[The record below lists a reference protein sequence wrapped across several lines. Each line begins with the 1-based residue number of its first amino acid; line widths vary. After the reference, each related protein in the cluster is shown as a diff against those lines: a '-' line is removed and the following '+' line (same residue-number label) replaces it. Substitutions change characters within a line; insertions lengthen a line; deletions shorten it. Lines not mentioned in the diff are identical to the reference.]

1 MSSHQLSQ
9 KVKLLGNGLNNVYK
23 AMVST
28 MHIQLSNA
36 SNTRS
41 SVLALTDLAVL
52 PISAVLNAIK
62 MIKNEGL
69 EQIDPLIITQASLLS
84 HLPVDLSSVDTIIFI
99 CGSFEF
105 PGDQLFGEISSVL
118 RPGGMV
124 LLQQYSVTAT
134 GNGDFT
140 KTSPLELK
148 LLVAGFLDVQ
158 VFPVKSVLQ
167 SEGVQPVGIKARKP
181 SWKIGSS
188 FSLKSKPAKSLP
200 KVQIDDDMDLI
211 DEDSLLAEEDLKK
224 PQLPP
229 IGDCEVGSTRKACKN
244 CTCGRAEE
252 EEKVQKLG
260 LTMDQ
265 LNNPQSAC
273 GSCGLGDA
281 FRCGTCPY
289 RGLPPFKLGDKVRF
303 KIESSLKNAKLERI
317 HRLLFLGTFLRRTFK
332 RLKLDVSFVRWAFR
346 RYMIV
351 SVYEQVSSSCV

>member
-1 MSSHQLSQ
+1 MDTT
-9 KVKLLGNGLNNVYK
+9 
-23 AMVST
+23 AM
-28 MHIQLSNA
+28 Q
-36 SNTRS
+36 S

-62 MIKNEGL
+62 MIKNEGV

-84 HLPVDLSSVDTIIFI
+84 QLPVDLSSVDTIIFI
-99 CGSFEF
+99 CRSFEF
-105 PGDQLFGEISSVL
+105 PGDQLFGEISRVL
-118 RPGGMV
+118 KPAGMV
-124 LLQQYSVTAT
+124 LLQQYSESAK
-134 GNGDFT
+134 GQMI
-140 KTSPLELK
+140 TSSLERK

-158 VFPVKSVLQ
+158 VFPVKSVLLSEVVQ
-167 SEGVQPVGIKARKP
+167 SVGVRKYGIIITLALGLTLMNLELTSQIFWNYKEFQNHINYTTDDIVVAPRRLCETLKIKARKP

-188 FSLKSKPAKSLP
+188 FSLKSKPTKSLP

-211 DEDSLLAEEDLKK
+211 DEDSLLTEEDLKK

-244 CTCGRAEE
+244 CSCGRAEE

-265 LNNPQSAC
+265 LDNPQSAC

-289 RGLPPFKLGDKVRF
+289 RGLPPFKLGDK
-303 KIESSLKNAKLERI
+303 
-317 HRLLFLGTFLRRTFK
+317 LLFLGTFLQLTFK
-332 RLKLDVSFVRWAFR
+332 RLKLDVSLVCWGSDSH
-346 RYMIV
+346 V
-351 SVYEQVSSSCV
+351 

>member
-1 MSSHQLSQ
+1 MRGPVMDTIMMQ
-9 KVKLLGNGLNNVYK
+9 
-23 AMVST
+23 
-28 MHIQLSNA
+28 
-36 SNTRS
+36 S

-124 LLQQYSVTAT
+124 LLQQHSVSAT
-134 GNGDFT
+134 GEM

-229 IGDCEVGSTRKACKN
+229 IV
-244 CTCGRAEE
+244 
-252 EEKVQKLG
+252 
-260 LTMDQ
+260 
-265 LNNPQSAC
+265 
-273 GSCGLGDA
+273 
-281 FRCGTCPY
+281 
-289 RGLPPFKLGDKVRF
+289 
-303 KIESSLKNAKLERI
+303 
-317 HRLLFLGTFLRRTFK
+317 
-332 RLKLDVSFVRWAFR
+332 
-346 RYMIV
+346 
-351 SVYEQVSSSCV
+351 

>member
-1 MSSHQLSQ
+1 MDTT
-9 KVKLLGNGLNNVYK
+9 
-23 AMVST
+23 AM
-28 MHIQLSNA
+28 Q
-36 SNTRS
+36 S

-62 MIKNEGL
+62 MIKNEGV

-84 HLPVDLSSVDTIIFI
+84 QLPVDLSSVDTIIFI
-99 CGSFEF
+99 CRSFEF
-105 PGDQLFGEISSVL
+105 PGDQLFGEISRVL
-118 RPGGMV
+118 KPGGMV
-124 LLQQYSVTAT
+124 LLQQYSESAK
-134 GNGDFT
+134 GEMI
-140 KTSPLELK
+140 TSSLERK

-158 VFPVKSVLQ
+158 VFPVKSVLPSEVVQ
-167 SEGVQPVGIKARKP
+167 SVGIKARKP

-188 FSLKSKPAKSLP
+188 FSLKSKPTKSLP

-211 DEDSLLAEEDLKK
+211 DEDSLLTEEDLKK

-244 CTCGRAEE
+244 CSCGRAEE

-265 LNNPQSAC
+265 LDNPQSAC

-289 RGLPPFKLGDKVRF
+289 RGLPPFKLGDKVTL
-303 KIESSLKNAKLERI
+303 SGN
-317 HRLLFLGTFLRRTFK
+317 FLAADF
-332 RLKLDVSFVRWAFR
+332 
-346 RYMIV
+346 
-351 SVYEQVSSSCV
+351 